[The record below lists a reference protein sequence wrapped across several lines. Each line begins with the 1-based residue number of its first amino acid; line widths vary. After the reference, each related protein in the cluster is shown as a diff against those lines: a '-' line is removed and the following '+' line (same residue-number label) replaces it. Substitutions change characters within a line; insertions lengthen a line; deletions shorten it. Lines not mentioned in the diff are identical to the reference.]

1 MSQAPISILILDN
14 EVGVQMTFKAALE
27 TAGYAVSTASDALEA
42 MALLET
48 HQFNLALIDLIL
60 PGPSGL
66 ALLQRVREWQADCA
80 TIMFSANPRREDII
94 EALRAGVDDFLIK
107 PVSNEHLRRA
117 VGEALLKHQTRR
129 PPAAQEMVVGAL
141 RIDAN
146 RRLIY
151 WHDQEL
157 TLTSTEYVLLRTL
170 AQHAGRIVPASV
182 LIRHCRGYNIEED
195 EARQLI
201 KPHIANLRHKLE
213 QGGRFRRV
221 LHNHRGLG
229 FLLSAEESDEA
240 PAAAPDTV
248 DWV

>member
-1 MSQAPISILILDN
+1 MSQTPISILILDD
-14 EVGVQMTFKAALE
+14 EWGVQMIFKAVLE
-27 TAGYAVSTASDALEA
+27 RAGYIVSTVSDALQA
-42 MALLET
+42 AALLET
-48 HQFNLALIDLIL
+48 QQFNLALIDLKL

-66 ALLQRVREWQADCA
+66 ALLQRLKDWQSDCA
-80 TIMFSANPRREDII
+80 TVLISANPSHEDII

-107 PVSNEHLRRA
+107 PITNEHLRRA
-117 VGEALLKHQTRR
+117 VGEALLKHQIRR
-129 PPAAQEMVVGAL
+129 PPTAHEMTVGAL
-141 RIDAN
+141 RIDTN

-157 TLTSTEYVLLRTL
+157 ALTATEYALLRTL

-182 LIRHCRGYNIEED
+182 LIRHCRGYNLNEE

-213 QGGRFRRV
+213 QNGRFRRV

-229 FLLSAEESDEA
+229 FILSTEESAETVLDV
-240 PAAAPDTV
+240 PDMV
-248 DWV
+248 DSV